1 MTDIDQIVSKLSLE
15 EKVSLLSGFN
25 SWYTNKIDHANIPS
39 IKMSDGPNGIRGDSN
54 SGKSSACFPCAISIG
69 STWDL
74 QLINQLGEALGEEA
88 NAKDVDVLL
97 GPTINI
103 HRHPLGGR
111 HFESF
116 SEDPLL
122 SGKIAVQYVNGVQS
136 KNVAACL
143 KHFVGNDTEFNRHS
157 ISSNI
162 DERTL
167 REIYLLPFEM
177 GIKQGNAKVVM
188 SAYNK
193 LNNIYCSSHQELLIS
208 ILKEEWGFDGY
219 VVSDWGAAL
228 ETEENANGGLDLEM
242 PGPGNV
248 WGTNLINSIKDGK
261 VDEGLIDS
269 KVKRIL
275 TVAKFSK
282 RFERPGFRSEEAID
296 QPAHRKLLR
305 KAAADG
311 MVLLKNE
318 GLLPLKKNIKKLA
331 VIGPNAKNA
340 QIIGGGSASL
350 MPHYQVQPLE
360 AFKARLPAEINI
372 EHAKGCHTHKYL
384 PRINENLISG
394 NKGFLVEYFNEQSFE
409 KNLVLSEHLIGNK
422 FWVFEGFAK
431 EVIGKE
437 ERPNIS
443 VKFSCEY
450 NPDVSGDH
458 EFEIFGIG
466 QCRLL
471 IDGKELID
479 NWNNIEPGEAF
490 FTFSSA
496 SKKGIV
502 DMQKGESYLIE
513 VQYYFEGNF
522 PAVYIGCKAPDE
534 VDLFQQAIEVASNAD
549 QVILI
554 AGTNSD
560 WETEG
565 NDRAELSLPADQDAL
580 IKAILEANKNTTVVI
595 NTGSPVE
602 MPWIDNADAVIQTWF
617 AGQEFG
623 NALVDIVTGEINPSG
638 RLPTTF
644 PKNITDTPAYD
655 CYPGEDQQMNYEEKL
670 LVGYRWYDK
679 KASAPLFPFGHGLSY
694 TQFQYSD
701 LTIKMHDNNEV
712 SCIFAIENVGDA
724 IGAEVAQ
731 CYVALENSA
740 NDEPIKTLQGF
751 AKETIGIGNKKT
763 VEIRLTQ
770 RNFSYWDVESKC
782 WKIRRG
788 TYQILIGSSATLMHL
803 KETVNLEQV
812 EEVLDPLI

>member
-1 MTDIDQIVSKLSLE
+1 
-15 EKVSLLSGFN
+15 
-25 SWYTNKIDHANIPS
+25 
-39 IKMSDGPNGIRGDSN
+39 
-54 SGKSSACFPCAISIG
+54 
-69 STWDL
+69 
-74 QLINQLGEALGEEA
+74 
-88 NAKDVDVLL
+88 
-97 GPTINI
+97 
-103 HRHPLGGR
+103 
-111 HFESF
+111 
-116 SEDPLL
+116 
-122 SGKIAVQYVNGVQS
+122 
-136 KNVAACL
+136 
-143 KHFVGNDTEFNRHS
+143 
-157 ISSNI
+157 
-162 DERTL
+162 
-167 REIYLLPFEM
+167 
-177 GIKQGNAKVVM
+177 
-188 SAYNK
+188 
-193 LNNIYCSSHQELLIS
+193 
-208 ILKEEWGFDGY
+208 
-219 VVSDWGAAL
+219 
-228 ETEENANGGLDLEM
+228 
-242 PGPGNV
+242 
-248 WGTNLINSIKDGK
+248 
-261 VDEGLIDS
+261 
-269 KVKRIL
+269 
-275 TVAKFSK
+275 
-282 RFERPGFRSEEAID
+282 
-296 QPAHRKLLR
+296 
-305 KAAADG
+305 

-360 AFKARLPAEINI
+360 AFKARLSAEVNI
-372 EHAKGCHTHKYL
+372 EYAKGCHTHKYL
-384 PRINENLISG
+384 PRLNENLISG
-394 NKGFLVEYFNEQSFE
+394 NKGFVVEYFNGQSFE
-409 KNLVLSEHLIGNK
+409 ENLIFSEHLIGNK

-443 VKFSCEY
+443 VKFSCDY
-450 NPDVSGDH
+450 NPDISGDH

-466 QCRLL
+466 QCKLL

-479 NWNNIEPGEAF
+479 NWNKIEPGEAF

-502 DMQKGESYLIE
+502 DMQKGGSYHIE

-522 PAVYIGCKAPDE
+522 PAVYIGCQAPDE

-565 NDRAELSLPADQDAL
+565 NDRAELGLPADQDAL
-580 IKAILEANKNTTVVI
+580 IKAILEANKNTTVII

-602 MPWIDNADAVIQTWF
+602 MSWIDNADAVIQTWF

-679 KASAPLFPFGHGLSY
+679 KGNDPLFSFGHGLSY
-694 TQFQYSD
+694 TQFEYSN
-701 LTIKMHDNNEV
+701 LAIKMHDSNEI
-712 SCIFAIENVGDA
+712 SCIFTIENIGDA

-731 CYVALENSA
+731 CYVAFENLDS
-740 NDEPIKTLQGF
+740 DEPIKTLQGF
-751 AKETIGIGNKKT
+751 AKETIAAGDKKT
-763 VEIRLTQ
+763 IEIKLTQ

-782 WKIRRG
+782 WKIRQG
-788 TYQILIGSSATLMHL
+788 SYEILIGSSARLIHL
-803 KETVNLEQV
+803 TKTVSLEQV
-812 EEVLDPLI
+812 QEVLEPLV